1 MGKVVNSSQLLDL
14 AKNGFLKNGTKIIS
28 NDEDKFEYVF
38 KGETFW
44 DDRNEE
50 MAVSELMYHRF
61 EILSEEDEEVD
72 IQSIE
77 GLPLVDDLEACEP
90 NEYNIQLLG
99 KRYNELLKAIKQ
111 LDKKIKEEK

>member
-1 MGKVVNSSQLLDL
+1 MGKIVDSSQLLDL

-61 EILSEEDEEVD
+61 EILSEEDKE
-72 IQSIE
+72 I
-77 GLPLVDDLEACEP
+77 
-90 NEYNIQLLG
+90 NIQ
-99 KRYNELLKAIKQ
+99 NIHELQEFTNNRLYDTNSIHANRQKINKLIRIVKQ
-111 LDKKIKEEK
+111 LDKKIKGEK